1 MKQIHEL
8 VWKLALPFQDKR
20 KDNGHASI
28 ALKYAQELLE
38 KITVANP
45 DIVIPAIILH
55 DIGWSQMPEEKLLI
69 AYNHTSKKTE
79 YYIACLEH
87 QIFALEPAMRI
98 LKEADYD
105 PLLIPWI
112 LIIISQHDTRKGWHS
127 FEDAIVRDADKLWR
141 YSETLLRVGIK
152 NKGWTKKEE
161 IKEHL
166 RKTEEN
172 IEREGFFMTA
182 AAKKIARRDFEK
194 IYKPTAELII
204 EEMDD

>member
-8 VWKLALPFQDKR
+8 VWELALPHQDKR
-20 KDNGHASI
+20 NDSGHASV

-38 KITVANP
+38 EITFANP
-45 DIVIPAIILH
+45 DIVVPAIILH

-69 AYNHTSKKTE
+69 AYNHALKETE

-98 LKEADYD
+98 LKEADYN

-112 LIIISQHDTRKGWHS
+112 LIIISQHDTRKGWYS

-141 YSETLLRVGIK
+141 YSETHLRVGIK
-152 NKGWTKKEE
+152 NTGWTKKEQIE
-161 IKEHL
+161 EHL
-166 RKTEEN
+166 KKTEEN
-172 IEREGFFMTA
+172 IGQDGFFMTTN
-182 AAKKIARRDFEK
+182 AKKIARRDFEK
-194 IYKPTAELII
+194 IYKPTAEEIKKC
-204 EEMDD
+204 MA